1 MLLKIFKERIMNY
14 IKDFQ
19 EFIDKSVVNFLAI
32 KSAEEKLI
40 EAGYKRVF
48 EEEVN
53 QVTLG
58 QKFYFK
64 RNDLSLIAFNIGESS
79 KENGYPL
86 HIVASHVDSPCFKI
100 KPHLE
105 SSGPF
110 HKIDVEPY
118 GGMIASSWLDR
129 LLSIAGRVTYKK
141 DGKIISSLINIDED
155 LLMMP
160 NLCIH
165 FNRDINSGYNYN
177 FAVDTQP
184 FASEEEISILDR
196 IAKEVG
202 VSKEDIL
209 NHDLYIYNRDKS
221 KVWGINKEYISS
233 PRIDDLE
240 CVYASLV
247 AFINSENSD
256 AINVLY
262 LANNEEVG
270 SESSTGA
277 DSDFLYTLIKI
288 LSNKLEFS
296 LESALNKSFLISAD
310 NAHALHPNHP
320 EVYDKVDAP
329 RMNKGIVIKFNAS
342 NRYTSDGLS
351 SSLFIEMLNK
361 KKLPYQYFTN
371 RSDIRGGSTLGNI
384 LLSHVSLL
392 SVDVGLAQLATHSSY
407 ETAGVKD
414 IELAIKS
421 FESFYTSN
429 IVKDKDTYIIK

>member
-1 MLLKIFKERIMNY
+1 MNY

-19 EFIDKSVVNFLAI
+19 KYIDSSVVNFLAI
-32 KSAEEKLI
+32 SNAEKRLL
-40 EAGYKRVF
+40 EAGYVRLY
-48 EEEVN
+48 EEDIKDIN
-53 QVTLG
+53 LG
-58 QKFYFK
+58 EKIYFK
-64 RNDLSLIAFNIGESS
+64 RNDLSLIAFNIG
-79 KENGYPL
+79 KEVNNNNYPF
-86 HIVASHVDSPCFKI
+86 HIIASHVDSPCFKI

-105 SSGPF
+105 SSGLY

-165 FNRDINSGYNYN
+165 FNREINSGYNYN
-177 FAVDTQP
+177 FATDTQP
-184 FASEEEISILDR
+184 FVSEEETSIFNR
-196 IAKEVG
+196 IAKELKIN
-202 VSKEDIL
+202 KEDIL
-209 NHDLYIYNRDKS
+209 NHDLYVYNRDKS
-221 KVWGINKEYISS
+221 KVWGINQEYISS

-240 CVYASLV
+240 CVYTSLV
-247 AFINSENSD
+247 AFLNSD
-256 AINVLY
+256 NKKAINVLY

-277 DSDFLYTLIKI
+277 DSDFLYNLMKL
-288 LSNKLEFS
+288 LSNKLGFE
-296 LESALNKSFLISAD
+296 LESALVNSFLVSAD

-320 EVYDKVDAP
+320 EFYDKEDAP
-329 RMNKGIVIKFNAS
+329 RMNKGIVIKYNAS

-384 LLSHVSLL
+384 LLSHVSIL
-392 SVDVGLAQLATHSSY
+392 SIDVGLAQLAMHSSF
-407 ETAGVKD
+407 ETAGSKD

-421 FESFYTSN
+421 FEVFYQSE
-429 IVKDKDTYIIK
+429 IIKDKDQYLVK